1 MMIANQSVHAHVKE
15 NMTCMMENE
24 SDATD
29 AHVKGTDAHV
39 KETDAHVTEKETAI
53 YVYMTE
59 NTTGAHVNATDAH
72 VCDHHR
78 LLLSLRLWNC

>member
-1 MMIANQSVHAHVKE
+1 MIANQSVHAHVKE

-39 KETDAHVTEKETAI
+39 KETDAHVKEIGTVHHHHQMSTAQFYCQNRCCLSWQAIGSVCIFII
-53 YVYMTE
+53 YEM
-59 NTTGAHVNATDAH
+59 G
-72 VCDHHR
+72 
-78 LLLSLRLWNC
+78 